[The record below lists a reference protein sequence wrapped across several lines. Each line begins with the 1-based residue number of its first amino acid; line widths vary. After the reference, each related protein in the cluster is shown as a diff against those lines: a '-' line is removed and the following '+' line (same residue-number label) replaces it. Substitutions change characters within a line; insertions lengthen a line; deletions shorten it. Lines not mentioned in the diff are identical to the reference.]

1 MAITNYE
8 RVGKAL
14 DLLRQ
19 GLKPFVERQMQA
31 AYSGQWLKQAGYSLS
46 RDSEVGKGER
56 GVDAEALDAHAL
68 LVVMWDH
75 WNEAFKD
82 TLGFTE
88 RSLVSELREWRN
100 RWAHQQPFSGDDAY
114 RALDSIARLLTAI
127 SAPEAQ
133 EAERQKREL
142 LRLRFEEQARQEGRK
157 AAVAPIEG
165 RPAGGL
171 RPWREVVTPHPD
183 VASGRYVQ
191 AEFAADLAAVYRADP
206 SSGTA
211 DTGTTEYSDPREF
224 YRRTYLTEGLRHL
237 LRTALLRLSGQAGDP
252 VVELQTNF
260 GGGKTHSML
269 ALYHLFS
276 GTPAAELAGVE
287 GLLHEMGMDALPG
300 SPSKIVHRAVLV
312 GTALSPGQPH
322 HAPNGTLIHTLW
334 GELAWQ
340 LGGAEGYG
348 MVAQADRQGVNP
360 GSNVL
365 YDLFTRYGP
374 CLVLIDEWVA
384 FARQLYKVEGLPA
397 GSFDA
402 NLSFTQALTEAA
414 KRAPTTMVVAALPT
428 SDIEIGGE
436 GGREALSRLKN
447 TFGRVEASW
456 RPASAE
462 ESFEIVRR
470 RLFQPITDPTCY
482 AARDAVVAAFAN
494 LYREQ
499 SAEFPSDCKEA
510 PYERRMQAA
519 YPIHPELF
527 DRLYSDWS
535 SLERFQ
541 RTRGVLRLMAAVIH
555 ALWVRNDSSLL
566 ILPAGIPIDDSPVQ
580 FELTRYLEDHWVPVM
595 EKDVDGPASLP
606 LRLDREHPN
615 LGRYSACRRVART
628 IYMGS
633 APTAR
638 DKNPGLDERNV
649 KLGCTQ
655 PGESVATFGDALRR
669 LTDQATHLYV
679 DRSRYWYS
687 IQPSV
692 TRLAQDRAAQYE
704 RHPDVVWEQLKSR
717 LRADRQRGD
726 FAGVHIAPE
735 SSADVPDEQAV
746 RLVLLGPKHPH
757 GARDAGSA
765 ARQECAAMLRERGS
779 APRLYQNMLAFLAP
793 DRARLAELEDAIRQ
807 WLAWKSIYDERET
820 LNLDAFQRNQAQ
832 TKFGQAD
839 ETVKARIGETY
850 AWLLVPGQPDPRK
863 PDLEWDES
871 RLSGPDPLAVR
882 ASRKLKNDGQ
892 LMTQFSALNLK
903 LEMEK
908 YHLWGEGDHVG
919 LKQLWEYFARYPYL
933 SRLLDAN
940 VLITAV
946 QGGFGQTTWTENF
959 AYAEGW
965 QPGVLQGTGTAP
977 AGDAEAGGRYLNLK
991 AGQLGSVI
999 MDARSVVVRPEAAL
1013 RQLKREAQE
1022 TGVGASGTVT
1032 GGEGAGPTAGGTAG
1046 GDTTVVVPPVEH
1058 KLRRFYGTVELDAT
1072 RVGRDAGQ
1080 IAEAVIQHLAG
1091 QVGAH
1096 VKITLEIEAELPE
1109 GAPDNVVRTVSENA
1123 RTLRFRVFGFEES

>member
-1 MAITNYE
+1 MATTNYE

-19 GLKPFVERQMQA
+19 GLTPFVERQMKA
-31 AYSGQWLKQAGYSLS
+31 AYGGQWLKQVSYSLN
-46 RDSEVGKGER
+46 RDSGR
-56 GVDAEALDAHAL
+56 GTDSQSAIDNPQSAMADAHAL

-114 RALDSIARLLTAI
+114 RALDSIVRLLTAI

-133 EAERQKREL
+133 EVERQKREL

-165 RPAGGL
+165 KPAGGL

-191 AEFAADLAAVYRADP
+191 AEFAADLAAVYRAVP
-206 SSGTA
+206 SSSPA
-211 DTGTTEYSDPREF
+211 DTGTSEYSDPREF

-237 LRTALLRLSGQAGDP
+237 LRTALLRLSGQGGDP

-276 GTPAAELAGVE
+276 NTPASELAGVE
-287 GLLHEMGMDALPG
+287 GLLKEMGMDSVPG
-300 SPSKIVHRAVLV
+300 SQSNIVHRAVLV

-322 HAPNGTLIHTLW
+322 HAPDGTLIHTLW
-334 GELAWQ
+334 GEMAWQ
-340 LGGAEGYG
+340 LGRAEGYG
-348 MVAQADRQGVNP
+348 MVAQADRQGVSP

-384 FARQLYKVEGLPA
+384 FTRQLYKVEGLPA

-414 KRAPTTMVVAALPT
+414 KRAPTAMVVAALPT

-535 SLERFQ
+535 SLEKFQ

-580 FELTRYLEDHWVPVM
+580 FELTRYLEDHWVPVI

-606 LRLDREHPN
+606 LRLDRENPN

-633 APTAR
+633 APTTR

-669 LTDQATHLYV
+669 LTDHATHLYV

-687 IQPSV
+687 LQPSV

-704 RHPDVVWEQLKSR
+704 RHPDIVWEELKSR
-717 LRADRQRGD
+717 LRADRLRGD
-726 FAGVHIAPE
+726 FSGVHIAPE

-746 RLVLLGPKHPH
+746 RLVVLGPRYPH
-757 GARDAGSA
+757 AARDAGSP
-765 ARQECAAMLRERGS
+765 ARQECTAMLRERGS
-779 APRLYQNMLAFLAP
+779 APRLYPNMLAFLAP
-793 DRARLAELEDAIRQ
+793 DRNRLAELEDAIRQ
-807 WLAWKSIYDERET
+807 HLAWKSIYDERDT
-820 LNLDAFQRNQAQ
+820 LNLDAFQRNQAE

-850 AWLLVPGQPDPRK
+850 AWLLVPGQPDPRVA
-863 PDLEWDES
+863 DLEWDES

-903 LEMEK
+903 LEMDK

-933 SRLLDAN
+933 SRLLNAD
-940 VLITAV
+940 VLIAAV

-965 QPGVLQGTGTAP
+965 DSET
-977 AGDAEAGGRYLNLK
+977 GRYLNLK

-999 MDARSVVVRPEAAL
+999 MDARSVVVKPEAAL

-1022 TGVGASGTVT
+1022 TSVLTTGTEV
-1032 GGEGAGPTAGGTAG
+1032 GGEGAGPTTGGNTG
-1046 GDTTVVVPPVEH
+1046 VIVPPVER
-1058 KLRRFYGTVELDAT
+1058 KPRRFYGTVELDAT

-1080 IAEAVIQHLAG
+1080 VGEAVIQHLAG
-1091 QVGAH
+1091 QMGAR
-1096 VKITLEIEAELPE
+1096 VKVTLEIDAELPE

-1123 RTLRFRVFGFEES
+1123 RTLKFKSAGFEER